1 MIHFYI
7 SCEIL
12 AWGRFI
18 VLFMDHAVTLAP
30 SVNLLGESHLAISLM
45 DADGSKE
52 WEIDAARNPAKN
64 KLNCP
69 IKIYKMNWLG
79 WPTSDRKVVN
89 FPSHENRV
97 GRGKRSGI
105 YSLIWVLTCN
115 NTGRHYWNITP
126 TITTRIYEFV
136 RYWSVEM
143 LPPRNDLL
151 IRKSMHRIISCES
164 SFPFLLNRLFYI
176 FRNTKSLP
184 CNFSNF
190 FQPTVVHSIGMSVQ
204 FKCQNC
210 VFW

>member
-1 MIHFYI
+1 MSIPGRSVDRRISILQKSFYIFKGSNFSFYYLQIRGAKYADIWGKCPAKRAHQPGVMIHFYI

-18 VLFMDHAVTLAP
+18 VLFMDHAVALAP

-97 GRGKRSGI
+97 GRGKK
-105 YSLIWVLTCN
+105 V
-115 NTGRHYWNITP
+115 WNL
-126 TITTRIYEFV
+126 F
-136 RYWSVEM
+136 S
-143 LPPRNDLL
+143 DL
-151 IRKSMHRIISCES
+151 
-164 SFPFLLNRLFYI
+164 
-176 FRNTKSLP
+176 
-184 CNFSNF
+184 
-190 FQPTVVHSIGMSVQ
+190 SINM
-204 FKCQNC
+204 
-210 VFW
+210 